1 MPIETKDTTVAEA
14 KMRATKKAKLAQV
27 LSRGMVSSRLVV
39 KNPEPGKH
47 YEWSRYTE
55 TDIDRFKGIGFELEE
70 KKGEGLHGK
79 GDNLIVVGDA
89 VLMSCSNENF
99 EILEELKEERHARRR
114 KVSAKK
120 DYVKKAR
127 MRNPDVPVIDPLNE
141 GDEED

>member
-1 MPIETKDTTVAEA
+1 
-14 KMRATKKAKLAQV
+14 
-27 LSRGMVSSRLVV
+27 
-39 KNPEPGKH
+39 
-47 YEWSRYTE
+47 
-55 TDIDRFKGIGFELEE
+55 
-70 KKGEGLHGK
+70 LHGK

-141 GDEED
+141 GDIEEE